1 MPKML
6 SFFFFLVEYGD
17 GWICKYWGCKEALLG
32 TGCYAIMVRMKL
44 QDSETK
50 AQLGLVDYSNLQ
62 YG

>member
-6 SFFFFLVEYGD
+6 SFFFLVEYGD

-44 QDSETK
+44 LDSETK
-50 AQLGLVDYSNLQ
+50 A
-62 YG
+62 